1 MMIESLVN
9 HFHACFQLHLA
20 ISMHRGLLGA
30 LDLMIAQAT
39 KQKMLVTYFCA
50 FG

>member
-1 MMIESLVN
+1 MRALSTILV
-9 HFHACFQLHLA
+9 LA
-20 ISMHRGLLGA
+20 FTITWLFFEHRGLLGA